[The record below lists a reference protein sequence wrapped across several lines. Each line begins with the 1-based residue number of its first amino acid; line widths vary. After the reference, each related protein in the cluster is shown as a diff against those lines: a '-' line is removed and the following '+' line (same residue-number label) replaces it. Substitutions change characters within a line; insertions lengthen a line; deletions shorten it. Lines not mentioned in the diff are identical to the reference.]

1 MHKIIFML
9 NICRSRAEVES
20 EHVSPEMKV
29 NKATTRSGNWRTIMK
44 ACDWSKFRGNSLKLW
59 RDKNPRQITTNIA
72 AIANH
77 HHKTTDHQPGSC
89 VTLLR
94 ASNSKPKAF
103 PIFSH
108 RHNHELHN
116 TKVKKK

>member
-59 RDKNPRQITTNIA
+59 RDE
-72 AIANH
+72 
-77 HHKTTDHQPGSC
+77 
-89 VTLLR
+89 
-94 ASNSKPKAF
+94 KPA
-103 PIFSH
+103 PN
-108 RHNHELHN
+108 NHEYCRDCKSPSQDN
-116 TKVKKK
+116 